1 MKRLLLFVLIIMGFC
16 GRFASDAKRCPVAQ
30 VVVEPVEPLL
40 VRPVQDD
47 MQCRLWVDSVL
58 DRLSLKERVG
68 QLFIYTI
75 APHQDKSNREL
86 LRKVIE
92 DYKVGGLLFSG
103 GLMQNQVV
111 LTNEAQRMADIPL
124 LITFDGEWGL
134 SMRLRDTPA
143 FPKNMVLGCI
153 QNDSLLYEYGCEMA
167 RQCKELGVQV
177 NFAPVA
183 DVNINPKNPVINTR
197 SFGEDPVNVANKVI
211 AYARGLED
219 GGVLS
224 VAKHFPGHG
233 DTDVDSHKALPVLTF
248 TRERLDSVELY
259 PFKKVIEEGLGGMI
273 YETFPDKGTTD
284 RDCHWWVQAENVVG
298 HINLY
303 QHFDDEVALQKAS
316 RCWEYIKKH
325 LIDYKNGEWYWSVR
339 ADGTVNTA
347 DDKAGFWKCP
357 YHNGRMCME
366 MIERFS

>member
-1 MKRLLLFVLIIMGFC
+1 M
-16 GRFASDAKRCPVAQ
+16 
-30 VVVEPVEPLL
+30 
-40 VRPVQDD
+40 
-47 MQCRLWVDSVL
+47 
-58 DRLSLKERVG
+58 
-68 QLFIYTI
+68 
-75 APHQDKSNREL
+75 
-86 LRKVIE
+86 RKVIE

-103 GLMQNQVV
+103 GLMQNQVM

-153 QNDSLLYEYGCEMA
+153 QNDSLLYEYGREMA

-183 DVNINPKNPVINTR
+183 DVNINPKNLVINTR

-259 PFKKVIEEGLGGMI
+259 PLRK
-273 YETFPDKGTTD
+273 
-284 RDCHWWVQAENVVG
+284 
-298 HINLY
+298 
-303 QHFDDEVALQKAS
+303 
-316 RCWEYIKKH
+316 
-325 LIDYKNGEWYWSVR
+325 
-339 ADGTVNTA
+339 
-347 DDKAGFWKCP
+347 
-357 YHNGRMCME
+357 
-366 MIERFS
+366 